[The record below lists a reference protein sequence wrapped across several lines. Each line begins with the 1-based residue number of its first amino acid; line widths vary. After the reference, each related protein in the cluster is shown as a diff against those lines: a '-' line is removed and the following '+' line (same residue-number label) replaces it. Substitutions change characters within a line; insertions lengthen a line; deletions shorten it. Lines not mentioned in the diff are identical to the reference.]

1 MPATGP
7 AHGEAPD
14 CAPSRVYRIML
25 LDVLHRFEDI
35 DFARKFE
42 GVAESPIGMKDKR
55 ILRRKFAGGLLS
67 VRNELQFRQMI
78 IAAMQPDIQTTRMVG
93 FLTEACRHHQTVGLD

>member
-7 AHGEAPD
+7 AHGEPAD

-55 ILRRKFAGGLLS
+55 ILRRKFARGLLP
-67 VRNELQFRQMI
+67 VGKEFEFRELI
-78 IAAMQPDIQTTRMVG
+78 VAPMQPDIQTTRMGG
-93 FLTEACRHHQTVGLD
+93 FLTEACRHHATVGRG